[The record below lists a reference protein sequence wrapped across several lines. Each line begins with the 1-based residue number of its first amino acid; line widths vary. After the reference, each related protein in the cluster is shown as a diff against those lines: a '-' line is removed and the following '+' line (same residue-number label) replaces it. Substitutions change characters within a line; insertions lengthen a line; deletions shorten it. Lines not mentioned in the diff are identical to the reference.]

1 MTDQAGVGAGAQQYG
16 GFWIRFLAYVTD
28 SAILFIASSVVIVA
42 ATFLGDA
49 GAFAGALMVFLLALL
64 YWPLMQASAR
74 QATFGKQLLG
84 LKVAHGST
92 GERISILR
100 SFGRELGKIVSSAVF
115 SLGFIIAGFTRR
127 KQALHDLMALTV
139 VVREAPARIVAAL
152 AVSVAAIVL
161 PIVAVPMLIG
171 GAMVGMLMSAMG
183 DLQHCQVR
191 AAPAARA
198 PGPPPP
204 PPPPGTAAA
213 VRAGG
218 VPQPVAAAPQPAP
231 EPKPIAPEP

>member
-84 LKVAHGST
+84 LKVAQDRKST
-92 GERISILR
+92 RLNSSHSQISY
-100 SFGRELGKIVSSAVF
+100 
-115 SLGFIIAGFTRR
+115 
-127 KQALHDLMALTV
+127 
-139 VVREAPARIVAAL
+139 
-152 AVSVAAIVL
+152 
-161 PIVAVPMLIG
+161 
-171 GAMVGMLMSAMG
+171 
-183 DLQHCQVR
+183 
-191 AAPAARA
+191 
-198 PGPPPP
+198 
-204 PPPPGTAAA
+204 
-213 VRAGG
+213 
-218 VPQPVAAAPQPAP
+218 
-231 EPKPIAPEP
+231 